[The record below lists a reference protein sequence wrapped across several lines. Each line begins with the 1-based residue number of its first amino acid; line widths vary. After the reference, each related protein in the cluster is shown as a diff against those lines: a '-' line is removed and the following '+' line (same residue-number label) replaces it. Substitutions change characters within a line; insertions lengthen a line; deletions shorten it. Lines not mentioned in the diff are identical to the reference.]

1 MTSEATDAT
10 AVDVDATHETLED
23 FTLRFAPRSY
33 RRWSTGVVAISALGG
48 IAYLADFAIGANIG
62 ISYGTTN
69 ALWGIG
75 VFAVVI
81 FLTGFPLAY
90 YAARYNLDLDL
101 ITRGSGFGYYG
112 SVVTNVIFATF
123 TFIFFALEGS
133 IMAQGLNLGLH
144 IPLWLGYLTSTLIIF
159 PLVIYGMK
167 VLSTLQVWTTPLWLV
182 LMVLPFAY
190 LLISH
195 PSSLNSFF
203 AYKGSDPSGAGQTGF
218 GSIMAQGLKLGLGLP
233 LWLGYA
239 ASTLIIFPLVIYGM
253 KVLSTLQVWTTPLWL
268 VLMVLP
274 FGYLLISHP
283 ESIQDFFAY
292 QGANGVKGF
301 DMGSTLLAAGVCL
314 SLIAQIAEQN
324 DYLRFMPPKTPE
336 NKRSWWTWL
345 ILAGPGWVFFGAI
358 KQIIGLFLAVYLIG
372 HVADSAGVA
381 NQPVHQFL
389 EIYDN
394 FLPKWLALTLAV
406 ILVVISQIKINVTNA
421 YSGSLAWT
429 NSYTR
434 ITNHYPGRIVFL
446 GVNLLIAL
454 VLMEA
459 NMFDFLNTILGFYAN
474 CGMAWIVVVASDI
487 AINKFVLKL
496 SPMKPE
502 FRRGMLYAFNP
513 VGFGS
518 MLIAAGLSVI
528 AFFGGLGEALRPYS
542 PLVAIVLGLVL
553 PPIFAVA
560 TKGKYYLRRTDDGID
575 LPMYDEYGN
584 PSDEHLLC
592 QKCHHEY
599 ERPDMLASAQGGYI
613 CSLCLATDKT
623 GEHVLPAQ

>member
-1 MTSEATDAT
+1 MTQELSKEPIDEAVEADLDTMTAT
-10 AVDVDATHETLED
+10 RETLED
-23 FTLRFAPRSY
+23 YTLRFAPRSY
-33 RRWSTGVVAISALGG
+33 RKWSTRVVGISALGG

-69 ALWGIG
+69 ALWGILI
-75 VFAVVI
+75 FAVVVMA
-81 FLTGFPLAY
+81 TGFPVAY
-90 YAARYNLDLDL
+90 YSARYNIDLDL
-101 ITRGSGFGYYG
+101 VTRGSGFGYYG

-133 IMAQGLNLGLH
+133 IMAQGL
-144 IPLWLGYLTSTLIIF
+144 
-159 PLVIYGMK
+159 
-167 VLSTLQVWTTPLWLV
+167 
-182 LMVLPFAY
+182 
-190 LLISH
+190 
-195 PSSLNSFF
+195 
-203 AYKGSDPSGAGQTGF
+203 
-218 GSIMAQGLKLGLGLP
+218 KLGLGIP

-268 VLMVLP
+268 ILMVAP
-274 FGYLLISHP
+274 FVYLVISHP
-283 ESIQDFFAY
+283 ESVGQFFAY
-292 QGANGVKGF
+292 RGENGVQGF

-336 NKRSWWTWL
+336 NKRSWWTWMF
-345 ILAGPGWVFFGAI
+345 LAGPGWVIFGAI
-358 KQIIGLFLAVYLIG
+358 KQIVGLFLAVYLIAN
-372 HVADSAGVA
+372 VADSAGIA

-389 EIYDN
+389 EIYQN
-394 FLPKWLALTLAV
+394 FLPGWLAMTLAV
-406 ILVVISQIKINVTNA
+406 CLVVISQIKINVTNA

-429 NSYTR
+429 NSFTR
-434 ITNHYPGRIVFL
+434 VTKTYPGRLVFL

-454 VLMEA
+454 ILMEA

-474 CGMAWIVVVASDI
+474 CGMAWVVVVASDI
-487 AINKFVLKL
+487 VFNKYLLKL

-528 AFFGGLGEALRPYS
+528 AFFGGLGEAIRPYS
-542 PLVAIVLGLVL
+542 PLVAIGLALVL
-553 PPIFAVA
+553 PPILAIA

-575 LPMYDEYGN
+575 LPMYDEFGN
-584 PSDEHLLC
+584 PSGEHL
-592 QKCHHEY
+592 KCHVCHHDY
-599 ERPDMLASAQGGYI
+599 ERPDMMKCQTHDAHV
-613 CSLCLATDKT
+613 CSLCLSTDKVAD
-623 GEHVLPAQ
+623 HVLPAQT